1 VWGLTKYPS
10 KEGYFVLY
18 NKQMKLI
25 FEKTNDSPLN
35 ILRRAGYA
43 FLRRDERVGELS
55 FVKHVGSADF
65 PRFHIYVKM
74 IGPYSS
80 EVNLHLDQKGASYGG
95 TTAHGGEYNVEEN
108 QWLEKEAG
116 MIKREFEKS

>member
-1 VWGLTKYPS
+1 
-10 KEGYFVLY
+10 VLY

-25 FEKTNDSPLN
+25 FEKINDSPLN

-43 FLRRDERVGELS
+43 FLHRGERTDELS
-55 FVKHVGSADF
+55 FVKHVGNADF

-74 IGPYSS
+74 IGPFSV
-80 EVNLHLDQKGASYGG
+80 EVNLHIDQKRASYEG
-95 TTAHGGEYNVEEN
+95 TMAHGGEYNVEEN
-108 QWLEKEAG
+108 QWLEKEAE